1 MCCGKIL
8 SRLIYCKVDIIP
20 NDEDCEPFLLIG
32 GLWSVVSHL
41 LSDYLSF
48 FFDVFAN
55 WYSVR
60 ASWVMDY
67 RDLDL

>member
-1 MCCGKIL
+1 MCCGRSL
-8 SRLIYCKVDIIP
+8 SRLIYCEVDIIL

-48 FFDVFAN
+48 F
-55 WYSVR
+55 
-60 ASWVMDY
+60 
-67 RDLDL
+67 